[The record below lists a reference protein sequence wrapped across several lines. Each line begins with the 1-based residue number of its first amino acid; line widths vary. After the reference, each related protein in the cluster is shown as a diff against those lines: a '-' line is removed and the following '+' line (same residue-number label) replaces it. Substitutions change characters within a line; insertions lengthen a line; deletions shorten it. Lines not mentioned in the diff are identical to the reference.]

1 MLTSFENKKRELV
14 DLSKPIIVGM
24 ESYAPFTEAK
34 VMSDDGLDWHIP
46 LMFFDMC
53 SRNANL
59 YPLHDTKQ
67 SFTESTFVQEN
78 LRNRTWY
85 GEAEHP
91 PADSPMSRF
100 MFIEPTRYAW
110 NITSLEDHGDH
121 YEGNVSLCAPLGTG
135 IIHPNTKR
143 LGSNYAASCRIATPN
158 YVVKEQGGK
167 KIYVKKYKMYPITFD
182 CVTTPGIP
190 PCRLIKDG
198 VYKPGPVG
206 VGQESSN
213 AAMLAEFTNPADEVI
228 KMMASEESGRI
239 IQDIYGIDFKNA
251 HAILTKDNKV
261 KLSTEDG
268 LTATVALNSYILSSV
283 LKK

>member
-34 VMSDDGLDWHIP
+34 VMSDDGLDWYIP

-213 AAMLAEFTNPADEVI
+213 AAMLAEFTNPANEVI